1 MQSLIWNKSAVPL
14 SLESAWLDK
23 HILREYSEVTDLV
36 DLPFGVDSSLSE
48 TTANW
53 QMAFTPDLGISFHS
67 EHLVGSQG
75 YRERMSASML

>member
-1 MQSLIWNKSAVPL
+1 MQSLTRNKSGVPL

-23 HILREYSEVTDLV
+23 HILREYYEVTDQV

-53 QMAFTPDLGISFHS
+53 QMAFTPDLGMYSWYFPVSHSFNFFRI
-67 EHLVGSQG
+67 G
-75 YRERMSASML
+75 